1 MKILNLTQH
10 VPTLEQEIQGVYTC
24 KNTDHDVIRYALTFS
39 ELPTKELIHSKV
51 QKLLDAALIARLDY
65 TEQMFSHTY
74 EGMIDASATEEEA
87 LEAANKAC
95 DKAMDNF
102 ACMIG
107 GAPYLMPELERALK
121 QCNIGV
127 LYAYSERVG
136 VETTN
141 EDGSVTKNYVFK
153 HQGFYQA

>member
-10 VPTLEQEIQGVYTC
+10 VPTLEQEMQGVYTC
-24 KNTDHDVIRYALTFS
+24 KNTDHDVIRNALTFS

-51 QKLLDAALIARLDY
+51 QKLLDIAMIARLDY
-65 TEQMFSHTY
+65 TEQMFSDTY
-74 EGMIDASATEEEA
+74 ISMIDASATEDQA

-95 DKAMDNF
+95 DKATKNF
-102 ACMIG
+102 GCMIG

-121 QCNIGV
+121 KFGISV

-141 EDGSVTKNYVFK
+141 PDGSVTKNYVFK